1 MKTLISASIAAL
13 ALATAGAASAQT
25 CEALVRLDDFGT
37 LPFGAQVVALP
48 EGFTVVE
55 HCSEGV
61 SVGECVLRDP
71 RGVSYGLYEG
81 YVISKFV
88 EVGDAPLPW
97 EFAETADRTRAANL
111 LTRLTRQRSTGVM
124 SADNQVHV
132 RSQFACGETFGQAFA
147 RYSGNRLVAAGL
159 EASL

>member
-1 MKTLISASIAAL
+1 MKTLISASVAAL
-13 ALATAGAASAQT
+13 ALAAAGAASAQT
-25 CEALVRLDDFGT
+25 CEALSRLDDFGT
-37 LPFGAQVVALP
+37 LAFGARVASLP
-48 EGFTVVE
+48 EGFSVIE

-61 SVGECVLRDP
+61 AVGECVLRDP

-97 EFAETADRTRAANL
+97 SFAETADRTRAANL
-111 LTRLTRQRSTGVM
+111 LTRLTQQRSTGVM

-132 RSQFACGETFGQAFA
+132 RSQFACGDTFGQAFA
-147 RYSGNRLVAAGL
+147 RYSGNRLVSVGI